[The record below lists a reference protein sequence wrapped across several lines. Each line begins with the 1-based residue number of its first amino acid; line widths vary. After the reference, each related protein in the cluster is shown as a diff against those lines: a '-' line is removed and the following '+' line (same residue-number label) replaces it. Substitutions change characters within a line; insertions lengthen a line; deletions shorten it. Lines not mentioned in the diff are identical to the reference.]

1 MRRTPPPKIV
11 IPSAAEGPAFLS
23 ATKIAGSGSYDLNR
37 NSSQIVGDHAI
48 EHALLPNRCTIG
60 DGVSFASM
68 MHAIQSKQGSP
79 LSGHRF
85 FLLFVFLLATLI
97 LFPYAEAS
105 HFGSYAFRVIGSFAI
120 VVSVYAANVHR
131 SLLVFAIVLAIP
143 ALFERAV
150 LPKVNAHSFSIFN
163 IVLTLVFDVV
173 IVVVIFR
180 HVLAAEQP
188 TSETI
193 FGALCL
199 YLLVGF
205 SFASV
210 YGLIAAFQPNAFYLD
225 PLTNLHNVPDRFDLI
240 YYSFCTMTSLGAAG
254 ITPVSSQVRSF
265 SILEAILGVLYLAVL
280 ITGLIGAYRPK
291 SSA

>member
-1 MRRTPPPKIV
+1 MKQ
-11 IPSAAEGPAFLS
+11 A
-23 ATKIAGSGSYDLNR
+23 
-37 NSSQIVGDHAI
+37 SQSEQEWV
-48 EHALLPNRCTIG
+48 LTR
-60 DGVSFASM
+60 
-68 MHAIQSKQGSP
+68 
-79 LSGHRF
+79 HRF

-120 VVSVYAANVHR
+120 IVSVYAANVHR
-131 SLLVFAIVLAIP
+131 SLLIFAIVLAIP
-143 ALFERAV
+143 ALFERIV
-150 LPKVNAHSFSIFN
+150 VPEVNAHSFSVFN
-163 IVLTLVFDVV
+163 ILLTLVFDVV

-180 HVLAAEQP
+180 HVLAEEQP

-225 PLTNLHNVPDRFDLI
+225 PQTNLHRVPDRFDLI

-254 ITPVSSQVRSF
+254 ITAVSSQARAF
-265 SILEAILGVLYLAVL
+265 SILEAILGALYLAVM
-280 ITGLIGAYRPK
+280 IAGLIGAYRPN

>member
-1 MRRTPPPKIV
+1 
-11 IPSAAEGPAFLS
+11 
-23 ATKIAGSGSYDLNR
+23 
-37 NSSQIVGDHAI
+37 
-48 EHALLPNRCTIG
+48 
-60 DGVSFASM
+60 M
-68 MHAIQSKQGSP
+68 MQAIQSEREP
-79 LSGHRF
+79 ALTGHRF

-105 HFGSYAFRVIGSFAI
+105 HLGSYAFRVIGGFAI
-120 VVSVYAANVHR
+120 IVSVYAAKIHR
-131 SLLVFAIVLAIP
+131 SLLLFAIVLAIP

-163 IVLTLVFDVV
+163 NVLTLVFDVV

-193 FGALCL
+193 FGALCI

-205 SFASV
+205 TFASV
-210 YGLIAAFQPNAFYLD
+210 YGMVAAFQPNAFYLD
-225 PLTNLHNVPDRFDLI
+225 PRTNLHNVPDRFDFI
-240 YYSFCTMTSLGAAG
+240 YYSFGTMTSLGAAG
-254 ITPVSSQVRSF
+254 ITPVSSPARSF

-280 ITGLIGAYRPK
+280 IAGLIGAYRPK